1 MSVSQSFT
9 IRSLGINNF
18 YTIVWSFDQ
27 NCNTFTRRNENN
39 RWRQTWW
46 SRKSHKRLVAG
57 ACSAIVDSGAIPCGG
72 NEQEAVMEMLQQIE
86 IDQKLVE
93 MELQIEM
100 QCREIM
106 QSNDLDNIKRYCTHL
121 VRKKFDQDIFMASLL
136 NRLIELEANRVV
148 AEMRKVK
155 PKNPLKKFFRI
166 R

>member
-1 MSVSQSFT
+1 MRITKF
-9 IRSLGINNF
+9 LNIN
-18 YTIVWSFDQ
+18 
-27 NCNTFTRRNENN
+27 
-39 RWRQTWW
+39 
-46 SRKSHKRLVAG
+46 
-57 ACSAIVDSGAIPCGG
+57 
-72 NEQEAVMEMLQQIE
+72 IE
-86 IDQKLVE
+86 PAPPE

-148 AEMRKVK
+148 AEMRQRK